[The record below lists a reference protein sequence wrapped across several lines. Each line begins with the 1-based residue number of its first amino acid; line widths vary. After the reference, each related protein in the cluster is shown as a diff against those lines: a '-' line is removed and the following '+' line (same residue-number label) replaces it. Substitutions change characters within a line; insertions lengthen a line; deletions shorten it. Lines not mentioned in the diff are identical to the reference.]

1 MSEVK
6 RGLHLHMEQIK
17 QELGAEPEVTNRAF
31 YPTSSHICNHI
42 FKAKQALELS
52 KLDQENL
59 RLKITQWGK
68 IPITKISL

>member
-42 FKAKQALELS
+42 FKAKQAFELS
-52 KLDQENL
+52 KLEAKNYAM
-59 RLKITQWGK
+59 GK
-68 IPITKISL
+68 RPITRVSL